1 MNASTLRDQLRQL
14 AVSLVRTFVF
24 AWLGM
29 VVGGIALA
37 VAVGSWMSDVDPVI
51 RTLLQVFFA
60 GQFVVVGFFVA
71 MRCAMSAA
79 LIGGIKRL
87 ELGKTALNLLMNRVA
102 SGEPEIRD
110 DDADIIDSE
119 IIDSPSSRPPPSRE
133 LSAVVA
139 AERIRRVLAILA
151 FTGRPGR
158 AGIFAWLR
166 NALLGAVGTI
176 TLARFRRKAG
186 QAEKV
191 DLTSMQHELQGQI
204 DGLLLARLRFTL
216 FVWSALVVGVL
227 IAEVVGI
234 ALLANALAR

>member
-1 MNASTLRDQLRQL
+1 MNASSLRDRLRQL
-14 AVSLVRTFVF
+14 AVSLVRTFAF
-24 AWLGM
+24 TWLAM

-37 VAVGSWMSDVDPVI
+37 VAAGYWMPDVDPVI

-60 GQFVVVGFFVA
+60 GQFVVVGLFVA

-110 DDADIIDSE
+110 DDADIIDS
-119 IIDSPSSRPPPSRE
+119 PSSRSPPSRE

-139 AERIRRVLAILA
+139 AERVRRVLAILS

-158 AGIFAWLR
+158 GGIFAWLR

-176 TLARFRRKAG
+176 TLSRFRRQAG
-186 QAEKV
+186 RAEKV
-191 DLTSMQHELQGQI
+191 DLASVQQELQEQI
-204 DGLLLARLRFTL
+204 DDLLLARLRFTL
-216 FVWSALVVGVL
+216 FIWSALVVGGLV
-227 IAEVVGI
+227 IEVIGI
-234 ALLANALAR
+234 SLLANALAS